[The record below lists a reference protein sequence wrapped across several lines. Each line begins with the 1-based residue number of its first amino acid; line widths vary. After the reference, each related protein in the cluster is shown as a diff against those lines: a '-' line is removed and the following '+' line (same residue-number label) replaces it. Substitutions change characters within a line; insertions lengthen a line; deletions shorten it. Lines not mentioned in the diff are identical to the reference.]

1 MMSEKPLGARQLD
14 YATDIVNIFEPLI
27 IDVTDQTEQE
37 KHLKQRVIDAVND
50 CPKKKVGYL
59 VMEIKDRER
68 QGMTEKRF
76 TIHKESKYKEEWYA
90 YPFCIKEEG
99 EVVLETIPLSI
110 AEKVRDKLNEQQATI
125 DEQKIIIEERDAANE
140 RLNRFL
146 IEIGLEKEYKEA
158 E

>member
-1 MMSEKPLGARQLD
+1 MSEKPLGSRQLD

-68 QGMTEKRF
+68 
-76 TIHKESKYKEEWYA
+76 
-90 YPFCIKEEG
+90 
-99 EVVLETIPLSI
+99 
-110 AEKVRDKLNEQQATI
+110 
-125 DEQKIIIEERDAANE
+125 
-140 RLNRFL
+140 
-146 IEIGLEKEYKEA
+146 
-158 E
+158 